1 MDTTRTELERVGRG
15 AEKGVLVVGHDEGG
29 QGGRAGNDEDEGES
43 GDAGDGILFRDPNQ
57 QRGTQ
62 ALRMGDGSCGQKK
75 TYRGPVISRRKL
87 AVAVREVRRYRQWE
101 HARCDLS
108 RARYGLSRPG
118 PAVTS
123 LSKHGRG
130 RSRRIAGDAA
140 VFL

>member
-1 MDTTRTELERVGRG
+1 MSNCPIHGDFNDGLTEVF
-15 AEKGVLVVGHDEGG
+15 VDV
-29 QGGRAGNDEDEGES
+29 
-43 GDAGDGILFRDPNQ
+43 DGILFRDPNQ

-118 PAVTS
+118 PAVRS
-123 LSKHGRG
+123 LSNTGEAG
-130 RSRRIAGDAA
+130 VGESRVARRFFYDVCAC
-140 VFL
+140 